1 MEKLWRIWLTMMKMY
16 MITQF
21 CQMQRGMW
29 IMQLHGM
36 VVNQYISSMEDDEG
50 PGDDEMSELIA
61 DLGKG

>member
-1 MEKLWRIWLTMMKMY
+1 MEKLWRIWLTMMKMHR
-16 MITQF
+16 ITQF